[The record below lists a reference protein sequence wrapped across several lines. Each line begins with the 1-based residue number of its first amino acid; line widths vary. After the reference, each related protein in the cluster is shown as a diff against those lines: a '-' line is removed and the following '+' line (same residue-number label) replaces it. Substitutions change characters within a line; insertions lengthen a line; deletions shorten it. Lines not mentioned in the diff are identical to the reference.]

1 MVLLAELLIESRV
14 EEIARAREWL
24 SERARVEGFEDKD
37 VNNIG
42 LAMSEAC
49 ANVIKHAYGEQPGN
63 PIKLRLAIDT
73 SRLILSICDQGE
85 KYDPDSYTPPD
96 LSKPQDGGYGV
107 FLIRNLMDEVHYDS
121 SSERGTSLTLVR
133 HRSSTQG

>member
-24 SERARVEGFEDKD
+24 SERTREEGFEYKD
-37 VNNIG
+37 VSNIG

-63 PIKLRLAIDT
+63 VIKLRLAIDAR
-73 SRLILSICDQGE
+73 SLILSIYDQGE
-85 KYDPDSYTPPD
+85 KYNPESYAPPD

-121 SSERGTSLTLVR
+121 SSGRGTTLTLVK
-133 HRSSTQG
+133 HRSSPQD